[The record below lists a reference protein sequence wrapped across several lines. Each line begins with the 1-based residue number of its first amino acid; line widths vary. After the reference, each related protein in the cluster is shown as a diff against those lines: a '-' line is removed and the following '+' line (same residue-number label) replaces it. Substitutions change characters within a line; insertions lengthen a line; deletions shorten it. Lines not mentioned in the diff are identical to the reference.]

1 MPRKDKSIE
10 VCGKTMIIFHQL
22 KIFLTTFVV
31 LININIV
38 STNEKSID
46 IQDSPVNPSNYEDAY
61 YDGDQQILQPV
72 EDFQTIDCSIQCSP
86 HWIEPVIQQK
96 QTLVYPTSAS
106 IQLKCPY
113 RAKPKAKITWLKDGH
128 IFAPELAELFSIND
142 AYLNIS
148 KATMYEAGMYTCI
161 IENSLGNISRSFQLI
176 VQGRSL
182 DRPVFISKSTNLT
195 QYEGDNITF
204 ECSFYSDSSPFVQWF
219 VRRHGSKIQEQD
231 QNYELEFLKEYNPH
245 TMSEDEVKL
254 LNIKNLKRN
263 DTGSYLCRVL
273 NEYGF
278 ADLIHNLIV
287 LPASERPS
295 LLQNLSM
302 GTRHSISTRLPDEL
316 IITIGCIIAI
326 LLFAFIFF
334 LIYHFRNQKSLR
346 RTLLATRI
354 LATRGISTLKTNQL
368 YRSDIDQKTKKP
380 LMNDGCHLFPT
391 EGTISTI
398 ISSYYDDQCEFPREN
413 LSIGHLI
420 GKGAFGFVYQGLAK
434 NINSKEKLTTVA
446 IKTVQDDATPD
457 EIENLLKELCVMK
470 MVGKHA
476 NIISLLGC
484 CTKGGQVM
492 LIVEYARYGNLRDYL
507 RRKRP
512 SGHILSG
519 SFEQDDNDDG
529 YKQDDN
535 DDLINSLTTMDLI
548 FFCLQIATGME
559 YLHSQKCIHR
569 DLAARNVLLA
579 ESRVCKIADF
589 GLARDLTQTYYYRKQ
604 TDGRVPVKWM
614 SPEALFDR
622 KFSTKSDVWSFA
634 VLAWEIMTYGGTPYP
649 SIAAEHLF
657 DYLKNGNRMSQPAHC
672 PHEIFQLIE
681 LCWTFKESLRPTFIQ
696 ICESLR
702 CYLYGSSPIDYSD
715 LDYVDYPPLSSPSI
729 SDFASTTVLPVSTS
743 GIATDTNSHSQTT
756 TAATSSSSLS

>member
-1 MPRKDKSIE
+1 
-10 VCGKTMIIFHQL
+10 MIIFHRI
-22 KIFLTTFVV
+22 KIFFIIFI
-31 LININIV
+31 LIISINTVI
-38 STNEKSID
+38 TDEKLNE
-46 IQDSPVNPSNYEDAY
+46 IQDSFINPPLDDDVY
-61 YDGDQQILQPV
+61 YDGDQQRPQQV
-72 EDFQTIDCSIQCSP
+72 EYFHSINCSIQCPP
-86 HWIEPVIQQK
+86 HWIEPVAQQT

-106 IQLKCPY
+106 ISLKCPY
-113 RAKPKAKITWLKDGH
+113 QAKPKAKITWVKDGH
-128 IFAPELAELFSIND
+128 IFVPELIELFSID
-142 AYLNIS
+142 DMYLNIT
-148 KATMYEAGMYTCI
+148 KATMYDAGLYTCVV
-161 IENSLGNISRSFQLI
+161 ENSLGNISRSFQLI

-204 ECSFYSDSSPFVQWF
+204 ECLFYSDSSPFVQWF
-219 VRRHGSKIQEQD
+219 VRRQLNKIQEND
-231 QNYELEFLKEYNPH
+231 QFNQLEFIKEYNPH

-254 LNIKNLKRN
+254 LNIKNLQRN
-263 DTGSYLCRVL
+263 DTGAYLCRVL

-278 ADLIHNLIV
+278 ADLIHRLIV
-287 LPASERPS
+287 LPASERP
-295 LLQNLSM
+295 LLLRNIST
-302 GTRHSISTRLPDEL
+302 GTRRFISNRLPDEL
-316 IITIGCIIAI
+316 IITITCIIGI

-354 LATRGISTLKTNQL
+354 LATRGISNLKANQL
-368 YRSDIDQKTKKP
+368 YRSDIDPKTRKP
-380 LMNDGCHLFPT
+380 LMEDGCRRFPT

-413 LSIGHLI
+413 LTIGHLI

-434 NINSKEKLTTVA
+434 NINSKDKITTVA
-446 IKTVQDDATPD
+446 IKTVREDATSE
-457 EIENLLKELCVMK
+457 EIENLLKELSVMK
-470 MVGKHA
+470 MVGKHT

-492 LIVEYARYGNLRDYL
+492 LIVEYAKYGNLRDYL

-519 SFEQDDNDDG
+519 SFEQDENDNA

-535 DDLINSLTTMDLI
+535 DDLKRSLTTLDLI
-548 FFCLQIATGME
+548 FFCLQTATGME
-559 YLHSQKCIHR
+559 YLHSKKCIHR

-579 ESRVCKIADF
+579 ENRICKIADF

-622 KFSTKSDVWSFA
+622 KFSTKSDVWSFSI
-634 VLAWEIMTYGGTPYP
+634 LAWEIMTYGGSPYP
-649 SIAAEHLF
+649 SIAAEQLF
-657 DYLKNGNRMSQPAHC
+657 DYLKNGNRMNQPANC

-681 LCWTFKESLRPTFIQ
+681 LCWTFKESLRPTFTQ

-715 LDYVDYPPLSSPSI
+715 LDYVDLPPLSSPSM
-729 SDFASTTVLPVSTS
+729 SDCASTTILPISTS

-756 TAATSSSSLS
+756 TAATSASSLS

>member
-1 MPRKDKSIE
+1 MCIAIE
-10 VCGKTMIIFHQL
+10 NQDS
-22 KIFLTTFVV
+22 
-31 LININIV
+31 LIN
-38 STNEKSID
+38 SSFLD
-46 IQDSPVNPSNYEDAY
+46 DAY
-61 YDGDQQILQPV
+61 YDGDQQTPQQI
-72 EDFQTIDCSIQCSP
+72 EYFQAINCSIQCIP
-86 HWIEPVIQQK
+86 HWFEPVLSQK

-106 IQLKCPY
+106 ISLKCPY
-113 RAKPKAKITWLKDGH
+113 RAKPKAKITWFKDGQ
-128 IFAPELAELFSIND
+128 IFIPELIELFSID
-142 AYLNIS
+142 DMYLNIT
-148 KATMYEAGMYTCI
+148 KATMYDAGIYTCI

-182 DRPVFISKSTNLT
+182 DRPVFTSKSTNLT

-204 ECSFYSDSSPFVQWF
+204 ECAFYSDSSPFVQWF
-219 VRRHGSKIQEQD
+219 VRRRSNKIQNND
-231 QNYELEFLKEYNPH
+231 QLNELEFIKEYNPH

-254 LNIKNLKRN
+254 LNINNVQRN
-263 DTGSYLCRVL
+263 DTGVYLCRVL

-278 ADLIHNLIV
+278 ADLIHHLIV

-295 LLQNLSM
+295 LLRNISI
-302 GTRHSISTRLPDEL
+302 GTRRYISNRFPDEL
-316 IITIGCIIAI
+316 IITIACIIGI
-326 LLFAFIFF
+326 LLFTFIFF

-346 RTLLATRI
+346 QTLLATRI
-354 LATRGISTLKTNQL
+354 LATRGISNLKTNQL
-368 YRSDIDQKTKKP
+368 YRSDIDPKTRKP
-380 LMNDGCHLFPT
+380 LIEDGCRRFPT

-413 LSIGHLI
+413 LTIGHLI
-420 GKGAFGFVYQGLAK
+420 GKGAFGFVFQGLAK
-434 NINSKEKLTTVA
+434 NINSKEKITTVA
-446 IKTVQDDATPD
+446 IKTVRDDATSE
-457 EIENLLKELCVMK
+457 EIENLLKELSVMK
-470 MVGKHA
+470 MVGKHT

-492 LIVEYARYGNLRDYL
+492 LIVEYAKYGNLRDYL

-519 SFEQDDNDDG
+519 SYEQDENDNA

-535 DDLINSLTTMDLI
+535 DDLINSLTTIDLI
-548 FFCLQIATGME
+548 FFCLQIAIGME
-559 YLHSQKCIHR
+559 YLHSKKCIHR

-579 ESRVCKIADF
+579 ENRICKIADF

-634 VLAWEIMTYGGTPYP
+634 ILAWEIMTYGGTPYP
-649 SIAAEHLF
+649 SIAAEQLF
-657 DYLKNGNRMSQPAHC
+657 DYLKNENRMNQPANC
-672 PHEIFQLIE
+672 PNEIFQLIE
-681 LCWTFKESLRPTFIQ
+681 LCWTFKESLRPTFTQ
-696 ICESLR
+696 ICENLR
-702 CYLYGSSPIDYSD
+702 GYLYGSSPLDYSD
-715 LDYVDYPPLSSPSI
+715 LDYVDFPPLSSPSM
-729 SDFASTTVLPVSTS
+729 SDFASTTVLPISTS

>member
-1 MPRKDKSIE
+1 M
-10 VCGKTMIIFHQL
+10 TMIIFHQL
-22 KIFLTTFVV
+22 KIFFTTFVV

-38 STNEKSID
+38 SANEKSID
-46 IQDSPVNPSNYEDAY
+46 IQDSPVNSSGYDDAY
-61 YDGDQQILQPV
+61 YDGDQQVPQSA
-72 EDFQTIDCSIQCSP
+72 EDFQAIDCSIQCSP

-219 VRRHGSKIQEQD
+219 VRRQGNKIQEQD

-278 ADLIHNLIV
+278 ADLIHNLTV

-326 LLFAFIFF
+326 LLFAFILF

-354 LATRGISTLKTNQL
+354 LATRGINTLKTNQL
-368 YRSDIDQKTKKP
+368 YRSDIDQKTKIP
-380 LMNDGCHLFPT
+380 LMDDGCRRFPT

-420 GKGAFGFVYQGLAK
+420 GKGAFGLVYQGLAK
-434 NINSKEKLTTVA
+434 NINSKEKLTTIA
-446 IKTVQDDATPD
+446 IKTVQ
-457 EIENLLKELCVMK
+457 
-470 MVGKHA
+470 
-476 NIISLLGC
+476 
-484 CTKGGQVM
+484 
-492 LIVEYARYGNLRDYL
+492 
-507 RRKRP
+507 
-512 SGHILSG
+512 
-519 SFEQDDNDDG
+519 
-529 YKQDDN
+529 
-535 DDLINSLTTMDLI
+535 
-548 FFCLQIATGME
+548 
-559 YLHSQKCIHR
+559 
-569 DLAARNVLLA
+569 
-579 ESRVCKIADF
+579 
-589 GLARDLTQTYYYRKQ
+589 
-604 TDGRVPVKWM
+604 
-614 SPEALFDR
+614 
-622 KFSTKSDVWSFA
+622 
-634 VLAWEIMTYGGTPYP
+634 
-649 SIAAEHLF
+649 
-657 DYLKNGNRMSQPAHC
+657 
-672 PHEIFQLIE
+672 
-681 LCWTFKESLRPTFIQ
+681 
-696 ICESLR
+696 
-702 CYLYGSSPIDYSD
+702 
-715 LDYVDYPPLSSPSI
+715 
-729 SDFASTTVLPVSTS
+729 
-743 GIATDTNSHSQTT
+743 
-756 TAATSSSSLS
+756 